1 MVSGENFEMYSNETQ
16 LCSPV
21 QVSYLLLPAEPLL

>member
-1 MVSGENFEMYSNETQ
+1 MVAGENFEMYINETR
-16 LCSPV
+16 LFRPV